1 MKINIM
7 ILFFDCLMNSR
18 QCEALLKAEGKSM
31 FNKSGDLMLT
41 SVSFSRLFHT
51 QAYGTEMAEDSPSTM
66 SG

>member
-1 MKINIM
+1 
-7 ILFFDCLMNSR
+7 MNSR